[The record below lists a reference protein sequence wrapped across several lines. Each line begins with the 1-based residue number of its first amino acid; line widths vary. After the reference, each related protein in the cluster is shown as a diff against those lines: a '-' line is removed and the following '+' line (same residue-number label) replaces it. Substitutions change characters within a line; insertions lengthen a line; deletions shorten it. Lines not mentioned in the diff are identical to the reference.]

1 MNGASTSQVDTVD
14 DIKLGI
20 SDTVFYIRS
29 FAMAFPIEAYDKAV
43 SALRAVV
50 ADRDT
55 KGRNETND
63 FYSQFPHGSQDLT
76 FELHRRVQRIL
87 GAEKLGNS
95 QVVYEDTLDL
105 ANYAIFLMMTL
116 AQEKNQHQDPPAD
129 HQTQTTAI
137 GLESGETPWRPRIN
151 ASSFSRDSFVPV
163 TPGSDPAQI
172 LDLD

>member
-1 MNGASTSQVDTVD
+1 MS
-14 DIKLGI
+14 
-20 SDTVFYIRS
+20 
-29 FAMAFPIEAYDKAV
+29 FPIDAYDKAV

-50 ADRDT
+50 ADRDS

-87 GAEKLGNS
+87 GAERLGNS

-116 AQEKNQHQDPPAD
+116 AQEKNQHQDPQSVPAPAS
-129 HQTQTTAI
+129 QPIWQPLQGTIVPATA
-137 GLESGETPWRPRIN
+137 T
-151 ASSFSRDSFVPV
+151 SFSRGSFVPV

>member
-1 MNGASTSQVDTVD
+1 MP
-14 DIKLGI
+14 
-20 SDTVFYIRS
+20 
-29 FAMAFPIEAYDKAV
+29 FPIDAYDKAV
-43 SALRAVV
+43 AALRAVV

-116 AQEKNQHQDPPAD
+116 AQEKNQHQDPRPLAAPASRQGM
-129 HQTQTTAI
+129 QTLQGMIGPATA
-137 GLESGETPWRPRIN
+137 T
-151 ASSFSRDSFVPV
+151 AFSKGSFVPG
-163 TPGSDPAQI
+163 PGSDPAQI